1 MNSQQKY
8 EQERR
13 PVFDAH
19 VVSGSVYC
27 SSDQQHQYV
36 ISFFVLRNN
45 TTGCSATQADKC

>member
-19 VVSGSVYC
+19 DVSESVYC

-36 ISFFVLRNN
+36 ISSLCVKKQHNWLL
-45 TTGCSATQADKC
+45 STQADKC